1 MGIRFYC
8 PNGHKLNVKERLAG
22 KRGICPQCGVK
33 LLIPR
38 KSTRLSSREERAQQA
53 GTQAGSGGNLNNYEV
68 FEDDQSASIAS
79 FDHSGQDNYGHSVPE
94 VRQIPA
100 QNVAPSA
107 DAASVPASA
116 FDNPNAVWYVQF
128 PDGQRFGPATLPILL
143 SWVRERRIS
152 PTMLVWR
159 EGWLDW
165 LEARLVFPE
174 TEKFLQTAQLKKLSE
189 KPRGGTNSP
198 NSSFDDNRMDTGDDA
213 RKFSAMMIV
222 MIVLAF
228 LIFGVIMYFIR

>member
-38 KSTRLSSREERAQQA
+38 KSTRLSSREEREQQA
-53 GTQAGSGGNLNNYEV
+53 GMAANSGGNPNDFEV
-68 FEDDQSASIAS
+68 FPDDPSVSIAPL
-79 FDHSGQDNYGHSVPE
+79 DHFTNTNLPPDTGQ
-94 VRQIPA
+94 
-100 QNVAPSA
+100 PSA
-107 DAASVPASA
+107 QTEANPVVAAKALATA
-116 FDNPNAVWYVQF
+116 FDDPNVIWYVQL
-128 PDGQRFGPATLPILL
+128 PDGQRYGPATLPIIQ

-159 EGWLDW
+159 EGWVDW

-174 TEKFLQTAQLKKLSE
+174 TEKFLQISQSKKL
-189 KPRGGTNSP
+189 KTGANSP
-198 NSSFDDNRMDTGDDA
+198 NYHFDDNRLDSGGDA
-213 RKFSAMMIV
+213 QKFSILMIAA
-222 MIVLAF
+222 IVF
-228 LIFGVIMYFIR
+228 TVLILGAVLNYLFKP